1 MRRQM
6 HILTAL
12 IATALFVLGSGLPG
26 PAMAAPT
33 DFDVLSGGTLGV
45 EVVPLGWATGMAA
58 SYDIPIEGGQATFDP
73 ETGALSSL
81 SLDTA
86 HRRFGL
92 ESLSQQGGSVTLPLG
107 WAGGPIPNVALV
119 AGSSLVL
126 YDFDFQMEVAPASP
140 VVVAFV
146 VPEVVPEPTA
156 ALAFGVGVLAVGS
169 AIRRRTIR

>member
-12 IATALFVLGSGLPG
+12 MATALFVLGSGLPG

-107 WAGGPIPNVALV
+107 WAGGPIQSV